1 MSIRINLKRLSAEQI
16 DQINTELVVVEEAN
30 KYNKFAK
37 PKHIYA
43 FHLNTDN
50 TVSIPFAYAID
61 ALELKRRRREEFSQ
75 RIVSFAAEIREQQK
89 EVYDESLKSLSSKGY
104 TLLSLPTGFGK
115 TFLSLKLSTVTKM
128 KTLIIVNKIV
138 LMNQWEESIVKFC
151 PKAKVQLLKNKEV
164 DPDVD
169 FYIINAINIPKRS
182 FADLKDIGT
191 LIVDECHLIMA
202 EMLSKCMIYLSP
214 RYLIGLSATPYR
226 TDGMDA
232 LIGFYFGQ
240 DKIIKTL
247 KREHIVYKIETGF
260 QPLYTL
266 TTDGKVNWG
275 SLLDSQCNDTERN
288 ELIISIVQKF
298 KDRNIL
304 VLSKRVE
311 QCNYLF
317 QRLVDEKENV
327 TSLIGKEQEFDRSAR
342 ILIGTT
348 SKCSTGFDFAK
359 LDTLILA
366 CDVKDY
372 FVQVLGRVLRRP
384 EVKPIIFDL
393 VDDNPILKI
402 HFFDRLKVYKEIG
415 GRIIKYDV

>member
-1 MSIRINLKRLSAEQI
+1 MEQI
-16 DQINTELVVVEEAN
+16 DQINSELVVVEETN

-37 PKHIYA
+37 PKSIFA
-43 FHLNTDN
+43 FNLNVDN
-50 TVSIPFAYAID
+50 TVSVPFAYGIEN
-61 ALELKRRRREEFSQ
+61 LSLNRRKREEFQQ
-75 RIVSFAAEIREQQK
+75 RHVIFDAEIRDQQK

-115 TFLSLKLSTVTKM
+115 TFLSLKLSSVTKL

-138 LMNQWEESIVKFC
+138 LMNQWYESITKFC
-151 PKAKVQLLKNKEV
+151 PKAKVQLLKQHGM
-164 DPDVD
+164 DPDMD
-169 FYIINAINIPKRS
+169 YYIVNAINVPKKS
-182 FADLKDIGT
+182 YEDLKSIGT
-191 LIVDECHLIMA
+191 VIVDECHLIMA
-202 EMLSKCMIYLSP
+202 ETLSKCMVYLSP

-232 LIGFYFGQ
+232 FIGFYFGN

-247 KREHIVYKIETGF
+247 RREHVVYKIETEF
-260 QPLYTL
+260 QPMYTL
-266 TTDGKVNWG
+266 TADGKVNWS
-275 SLLDSQCNDTERN
+275 SLLESQCNDVDRN
-288 ELIISIVQKF
+288 ELIVSIVQKF
-298 KDRNIL
+298 RDRNIL
-304 VLSKRVE
+304 VLSKRVD
-311 QCNYLF
+311 QCNYIL

-366 CDVKDY
+366 SDVKDY
-372 FVQVLGRVLRRP
+372 FIQVLGRVLRRP
-384 EVKPIIFDL
+384 DVKPIIFDL

-402 HFFDRLKVYKEIG
+402 HFFDRVKVYKEIG
-415 GRIIKYDV
+415 GRIINYKHE